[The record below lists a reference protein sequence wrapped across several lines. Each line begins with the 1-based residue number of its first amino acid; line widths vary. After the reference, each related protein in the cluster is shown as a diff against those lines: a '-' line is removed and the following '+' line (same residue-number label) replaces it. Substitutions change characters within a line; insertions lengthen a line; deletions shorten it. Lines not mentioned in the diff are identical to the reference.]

1 MAKSKQQNLWNTLI
15 GFAGAGLG
23 FVNQVVLMGRLFST
37 EELGLTRILFQ
48 AATLYA
54 QFIVFGGNNLTIRF
68 FPGLRNQKLG
78 NARLFQAGFV
88 ILLVGLFSSSI
99 LLYLFEDSLL
109 GVYASRSELF
119 VQYAIWTLPMAFG
132 FAIFQWLGSW
142 THVLQKSVFESR
154 LKEVWL
160 RLLITLAISLYAFGG
175 IDWDLFVSGYSFIP
189 LIVCIPL
196 IVFAYRHDLFQKI
209 QPVSF
214 KEFREFL
221 NFSFYNVLS
230 RASGFITLTIDV
242 LIIGSLVGLTGVAV
256 YSIGTYIVS
265 FVVIPSRALQKV
277 AFPKIAHYWAEKD
290 LESIQRLYRN
300 TSVGLFF
307 WSGSLFVGGYFFA
320 PVLISY
326 LGSEYELILPVFLA
340 FGLGRMVEMITSIN
354 RGILRNSAIFK
365 YETLFTLLFA
375 TSMIVCDLMFIPIWG
390 KEAAIEGIVGA
401 AWGSALSITIFNTL
415 VSGLLFRKYNLSPFS
430 KKHVYLIAWFGMWVF
445 LLTPL
450 EAFSIEWKNALLRA
464 ILFGVSTLILFAIL
478 HKKSDNRA
486 WLSLSD

>member
-23 FVNQVVLMGRLFST
+23 FVNQVVLMGRLFSP

-68 FPGLRNQKLG
+68 FPGLRDQTQGK
-78 NARLFQAGFV
+78 ARLFQVGFI

-99 LLYLFEDSLL
+99 LLWLFQENLL
-109 GVYASRSELF
+109 GVYAERSELF
-119 VQYAIWTLPMAFG
+119 VQYAVWTLPMALG
-132 FAIFQWLGSW
+132 FAAFQWLGSW

-175 IDWDLFVSGYSFIP
+175 LDWDSFVSVYSLIP

-196 IVFAYRHDLFQKI
+196 IVFAYRHDLFKKL
-209 QPVSF
+209 QPISL
-214 KEFREFL
+214 KEFRTFL

-230 RASGFITLTIDV
+230 RTSGFITLTIDV
-242 LIIGSLVGLTGVAV
+242 LIIGSLVGLNGVAV

-277 AFPKIAHYWAEKD
+277 AFPKIAHYWAETD
-290 LESIQRLYRN
+290 LSSIQKLYRN

-326 LGSEYELILPVFLA
+326 LGSEYELLLPVFLA

-354 RGILRNSAIFK
+354 RGILRNSPIFK

-375 TSMIVCDLMFIPIWG
+375 ASMIVCDLLFIPLWG
-390 KEAAIEGIVGA
+390 SEVPLEGIVGA
-401 AWGSALSITIFNTL
+401 AWGSALSITLFNTL
-415 VSGLLFRKYNLSPFS
+415 LSGLLYRRYKLSPFS
-430 KKHVYLIAWFGMWVF
+430 KKHTYLLAWFIAWIMV
-445 LLTPL
+445 LTPVAIFDL
-450 EAFSIEWKNALLRA
+450 EWKNALLRSV
-464 ILFGVSTLILFAIL
+464 LFGFSTLALFAVL
-478 HKKSDNRA
+478 HKKSDNRS
-486 WLSLSD
+486 WLSLSN